1 MRFPGQK
8 SPLFRNL
15 KVPSSHCRKSSVS
28 RRRIQFVFAL
38 SAEMRMAIVP
48 PPPHPHSRSLRWR
61 SLKPRLRPQ
70 SKRRLALPP
79 MGRRLKHLPRKKNP
93 GKVASS
99 SSSLAECKLSFTEDV
114 RDNSSPASQSH
125 PDKMNLR
132 QHRLR
137 SACFQRIAPGVRH
150 PCNADARKQNIDRL
164 LTQREKELIAS
175 EVLQGKDDDSGEI
188 VLQTGGRS
196 QKAYVSKKSIDNF
209 QYTHQEIENLT
220 DDLNVTGMHPH
231 ELFCKRMRRIHS
243 TEFLRFPFLGVVH
256 LALPLRYPIF
266 ARLLVV
272 LIATSTELKTTVCDA
287 WLLLQRR
294 RLGR

>member
-1 MRFPGQK
+1 M
-8 SPLFRNL
+8 
-15 KVPSSHCRKSSVS
+15 
-28 RRRIQFVFAL
+28 
-38 SAEMRMAIVP
+38 
-48 PPPHPHSRSLRWR
+48 
-61 SLKPRLRPQ
+61 
-70 SKRRLALPP
+70 
-79 MGRRLKHLPRKKNP
+79 
-93 GKVASS
+93 
-99 SSSLAECKLSFTEDV
+99 SFIEDV
-114 RDNSSPASQSH
+114 RDISSPACQSH
-125 PDKMNLR
+125 PDKMSLR
-132 QHRLR
+132 QHRLCG
-137 SACFQRIAPGVRH
+137 SCFQRIASGVSH
-150 PCNADARKQNIDRL
+150 PCNTDARKQNIDRL
-164 LTQREKELIAS
+164 LTITQREKELITS
-175 EVLQGKDDDSGEI
+175 EISQGKSDDSGEI
-188 VLQTGGRS
+188 VLQTGGLP
-196 QKAYVSKKSIDNF
+196 QKVYVSNKSFDNF